1 MFEDAGRLA
10 QIIDHT
16 LVRPDAT
23 IQDITTGCEEAIKY
37 GFAAFIANSC
47 HVARARAI
55 LAGTTVKVGSV
66 VGFPHGASTTT
77 VKIVEAMEAIKNG
90 AEELD
95 IVINIGLVKSGR
107 YDLMD
112 IDMKNIIV
120 MTPNT
125 IHKIIVETGYLTT
138 DEIANVCRLAVKAG
152 AEFVKTSSGYG
163 PRGASVDDVRL
174 IREVVGSLCRVK
186 ASGGIRDLATVQAL
200 VEAGAERIGTSA
212 GVSIMEEYM
221 KQNGRGR
228 SKI

>member
-1 MFEDAGRLA
+1 MFEDAGQLA

-23 IQDITTGCEEAIKY
+23 IQDIATGCEEAKKY
-37 GFAAFIANSC
+37 GFAAFIVNSC
-47 HVARARAI
+47 HVARARAV
-55 LAGTTVKVGSV
+55 LAGTTVKIGTV

-90 AEELD
+90 SEELD

-107 YDLMD
+107 YDLVD

-125 IHKIIVETGYLTT
+125 IHKIIVEAGYLTT
-138 DEIANVCRLAVKAG
+138 EEIANVCRLAVKAG
-152 AEFVKTSSGYG
+152 AEFVKTSTGYG
-163 PRGASVDDVRL
+163 PRGATIEDVRL
-174 IREVVGSLCRVK
+174 IREIVGSTCRVK

-212 GVSIMEEYM
+212 GVSIMEEYL
-221 KQNGRGR
+221 KQNGR
-228 SKI
+228 